1 MLLLCISWFG
11 AQSPQYAMVLFL
23 YITLNCCYFDLM
35 RKRTQTTYNILIIV
49 KFSLQVVTVQDF
61 DATSNN
67 SWDNGNPGAGVSLVF
82 VNMNVKVVVCDCG
95 KTYQMSPELARKFYE
110 RGKKDPILPEL
121 THQNDK
127 ILTCPKLTHYQQ
139 RYWISLISRKNLFSF
154 RQIQIIKQEL
164 LLVVQKSCVFNKKL
178 PNFTLFCF

>member
-1 MLLLCISWFG
+1 M
-11 AQSPQYAMVLFL
+11 
-23 YITLNCCYFDLM
+23 
-35 RKRTQTTYNILIIV
+35 
-49 KFSLQVVTVQDF
+49 TVQDF

-127 ILTCPKLTHYQQ
+127 ILTCPKLKHYQQ
-139 RYWISLISRKNLFSF
+139 RY
-154 RQIQIIKQEL
+154 
-164 LLVVQKSCVFNKKL
+164 
-178 PNFTLFCF
+178 

>member
-1 MLLLCISWFG
+1 M
-11 AQSPQYAMVLFL
+11 
-23 YITLNCCYFDLM
+23 
-35 RKRTQTTYNILIIV
+35 
-49 KFSLQVVTVQDF
+49 KFPLQVQDY

-127 ILTCPKLTHYQQ
+127 ILTCPKLKHYQQ
-139 RYWISLISRKNLFSF
+139 RYWISLISRKTYFLSDRSKICNQNKNCSWLC
-154 RQIQIIKQEL
+154 KK
-164 LLVVQKSCVFNKKL
+164 VVYSIKSCLILLCFVFKNPPTKSKGRIWNL
-178 PNFTLFCF
+178 DWFF

>member
-1 MLLLCISWFG
+1 M
-11 AQSPQYAMVLFL
+11 
-23 YITLNCCYFDLM
+23 
-35 RKRTQTTYNILIIV
+35 
-49 KFSLQVVTVQDF
+49 TVQDF

-67 SWDNGNPGAGVSLVF
+67 SWDSGNNGAGVSLVF

-139 RYWISLISRKNLFSF
+139 RY
-154 RQIQIIKQEL
+154 
-164 LLVVQKSCVFNKKL
+164 
-178 PNFTLFCF
+178 

>member
-1 MLLLCISWFG
+1 MLTLQHSILRTFENFVFPRLKLHNRCC
-11 AQSPQYAMVLFL
+11 QSLH
-23 YITLNCCYFDLM
+23 
-35 RKRTQTTYNILIIV
+35 TYNILITL

-61 DATSNN
+61 DTTSNN
-67 SWDNGNPGAGVSLVF
+67 SWDSGNPGAGVSLVF

-127 ILTCPKLTHYQQ
+127 ILTCPKFTHYQQ
-139 RYWISLISRKNLFSF
+139 RY
-154 RQIQIIKQEL
+154 
-164 LLVVQKSCVFNKKL
+164 
-178 PNFTLFCF
+178 